1 MGFAAGEGGGG
12 LAEADVAEAD
22 IHQGLQFARY
32 GGHGVEEL
40 AGFFH
45 GHIQHLADVFAFVL
59 HLQRFAVVAFA
70 VAHFAGYVHVGQKVH
85 FHFDHTVALAGF
97 AAAAFDVEREAAD
110 VVAAFARE
118 RHTGEEVADG
128 CEEAGVGGGVG
139 ARGAADWGLVDVDHF
154 IEVVEAADVVVG
166 RGFFVGAV
174 KLASGDFGQGVVDEG
189 GFAAAGHAGDAGN
202 QPQWQFEG
210 DVFKVVAAR
219 AFEHQHA
226 LGVDG
231 RAFRRHCDGG
241 FAA

>member
-1 MGFAAGEGGGG
+1 M
-12 LAEADVAEAD
+12 AEADVAQAD
-22 IHQGLQFARY
+22 VHQGLQFARY
-32 GGHGVEEL
+32 GGHGVEEFPC
-40 AGFFH
+40 FFY
-45 GHIQHLADVFAFVL
+45 GHVQHLADVFAFVL

-70 VAHFAGYVHVGQKVH
+70 VADFARHIHVGQKVH
-85 FHFDHTVALAGF
+85 FHFDHAVALAGF

-110 VVAAFARE
+110 AVAAFARE
-118 RHTGEEVADG
+118 RHAGEQVADG
-128 CEEAGVGGGVG
+128 GEQAGVGGGVG

-154 IEVVEAADVVVG
+154 VEVVEAADVVVG

-174 KLASGDFGQGVVDEG
+174 KLAGSDFGERVVNQG
-189 GFAAAGHAGDAGN
+189 GFAAAGYAGDAGDE
-202 QPQWQFEG
+202 PQRQFEG

-231 RAFRRHCDGG
+231 CAHGGHGDGG